1 MQFLWVPP
9 PFRDCIMR
17 IGTVNINFSGF
28 FARIK
33 LCFASGGRD
42 SKGSGLP
49 HDVYTMNVFA
59 NSGDDFG
66 PSPCQKW
73 WIVDL
78 DTQVLT
84 RFTCWGSRGR
94 HTKIFWYSRKYIRN
108 IITDSMFRF
117 LKRIHVGET
126 VSINGWSSLRYI
138 SFASLPLYLIP
149 FSSWPSLK
157 PYHPFSPP
165 RNRV

>member
-1 MQFLWVPP
+1 
-9 PFRDCIMR
+9 MR

-66 PSPCQKW
+66 PYIRHVRNDGSLIW
-73 WIVDL
+73 
-78 DTQVLT
+78 TQVYT
-84 RFTCWGSRGR
+84 
-94 HTKIFWYSRKYIRN
+94 
-108 IITDSMFRF
+108 
-117 LKRIHVGET
+117 
-126 VSINGWSSLRYI
+126 SINKYYLLRI
-138 SFASLPLYLIP
+138 SWTSYEDILI
-149 FSSWPSLK
+149 FTRI
-157 PYHPFSPP
+157 Y
-165 RNRV
+165 